1 LPHSHSIVVINIDKS
16 DKEAERER
24 VRELKI
30 NDTPNKVQ
38 ILSKMRKI
46 ISSEEI
52 FSNTFLAH
60 GT

>member
-1 LPHSHSIVVINIDKS
+1 MPHSHSIVVIYIDKS

-38 ILSKMRKI
+38 ILSKMRNI

-52 FSNTFLAH
+52 FSNTFLAY